1 MNAVTFTIK
10 LQREAKEKLIAEI
23 QQFFYDERGEGVG
36 NIAAETVL
44 DFMIKQLG
52 PYLYNEGIKDAQK
65 LIMERMQSVDDDLYA
80 MKKSIQ
86 QR

>member
-1 MNAVTFTIK
+1 MTFTVK
-10 LQREAKEKLIAEI
+10 LRKEDKEQLITAI
-23 QQFFYDERGEGVG
+23 QQFFFDERGEEVG

-65 LIMERMQSVDDDLYA
+65 LIMERMQSMDDDLYA